1 MCPFF
6 LENDKIEDFWIPSN
20 ITSSEQFDRRI
31 ITIFTTYFFKSVHT
45 LVTLLLRPTPYLC
58 TQKYAFGGT
67 RTHTHTAYVLYGWP
81 HKVNPSSRLIWN
93 LFVEVSP
100 ELHVKNIQTVSTTKT
115 RYALA
120 LMQCWFKF
128 YSSDGPKFGQF
139 IYRWN
144 YLVALVESRG
154 LGPIWEHV
162 LCQSAFYSL
171 FCKPLSSRKLLGIAY
186 DY

>member
-1 MCPFF
+1 MYVFAA
-6 LENDKIEDFWIPSN
+6 
-20 ITSSEQFDRRI
+20 T
-31 ITIFTTYFFKSVHT
+31 
-45 LVTLLLRPTPYLC
+45 TPYPC
-58 TQKYAFGGT
+58 TQKYAFGST
-67 RTHTHTAYVLYGWP
+67 PHPPPKAYVLYGWP

-171 FCKPLSSRKLLGIAY
+171 FCKTTKIWDMALTFLESIYKVNTHNSTLARCNIQKRAIWVFFIIALTIVPLN
-186 DY
+186 